1 MVDLK
6 GPIGLRTPRQP
17 LRGSSSFQTSSNF
30 SSIRL
35 SAILKLVDD
44 PSSPTISAASLAD
57 SCSNL
62 VVVNGLAPSVLDFE
76 SISLSYSFLVILN
89 KGLQDCPC
97 GKFAIRFYQAN
108 ASMV

>member
-6 GPIGLRTPRQP
+6 VAVYGPIGLRTPRQP

-44 PSSPTISAASLAD
+44 PSP
-57 SCSNL
+57 
-62 VVVNGLAPSVLDFE
+62 P
-76 SISLSYSFLVILN
+76 
-89 KGLQDCPC
+89 
-97 GKFAIRFYQAN
+97 IRGQ
-108 ASMV
+108 